1 MVAKGKKTKN
11 PPILSHEFVIQ
22 NHADI
27 VACVAMVFVVGLMFQ
42 VSSPLASVFI
52 ALHHNV
58 SAPVEI
64 QPGVFQDFTFYTAG
78 IKDVSAVFFYLLIS
92 IVMHA
97 IIQEY
102 LLDKA
107 NKKLHLSKVKH
118 AKFNESGQLLAFYIV
133 SLFWGGDIILRENLM
148 NVSALWEGYPHNNMT
163 FLFKFFFIIQISYW
177 LHVFPELYF
186 QKTKKEDMPPKIQYA
201 TLYLI
206 FITASYMFRFTRLS
220 LVLLVVHYLAEV
232 VFHTCRIL
240 AYAEK
245 TSISSKLYKLGDLL
259 FVLARLSSVILTV
272 LTFWYGLA
280 QAPMEQQVVDMA
292 AGNFNTGLFRL
303 NALVAVCLLQAWL
316 MWNFIMFQ
324 VNFSFHCS
332 YLNFYIYLTYRSREC
347 VKLSHS
353 LRPMQPTLPRHVSL
367 SRRGPRQGKPG
378 RSRRMR
384 GIQICP
390 KLTKIL
396 RSLSARGLQPNKPPP
411 DHAHLQLALYH
422 GHQPGLASH
431 V

>member
-1 MVAKGKKTKN
+1 MG
-11 PPILSHEFVIQ
+11 
-22 NHADI
+22 
-27 VACVAMVFVVGLMFQ
+27 
-42 VSSPLASVFI
+42 
-52 ALHHNV
+52 
-58 SAPVEI
+58 
-64 QPGVFQDFTFYTAG
+64 
-78 IKDVSAVFFYLLIS
+78 
-92 IVMHA
+92 
-97 IIQEY
+97 
-102 LLDKA
+102 
-107 NKKLHLSKVKH
+107 
-118 AKFNESGQLLAFYIV
+118 
-133 SLFWGGDIILRENLM
+133 
-148 NVSALWEGYPHNNMT
+148 
-163 FLFKFFFIIQISYW
+163 
-177 LHVFPELYF
+177 
-186 QKTKKEDMPPKIQYA
+186 

-324 VNFSFHCS
+324 VKRMREAKSFTVS
-332 YLNFYIYLTYRSREC
+332 NA
-347 VKLSHS
+347 
-353 LRPMQPTLPRHVSL
+353 PTPPRHGSP
-367 SRRGPRQGKPG
+367 SRRGPRQGRQGK
-378 RSRRMR
+378 SKRRR

-390 KLTKIL
+390 KLTRIL
-396 RSLSARGLQPNKPPP
+396 RSLFVRGLLPSKPP
-411 DHAHLQLALYH
+411 DHAHLQLAPP
-422 GHQPGLASH
+422 GHDGQPPGLASH

>member
-1 MVAKGKKTKN
+1 MGETVNQAAGMVAKGKKTKN

-42 VSSPLASVFI
+42 ISSPLASVFI

-58 SAPVEI
+58 TVPTEI
-64 QPGVFQDFTFYTAG
+64 QPGVFQDLTFYTAG
-78 IKDVSAVFFYLLIS
+78 LKDVSAVFFYLLIS

-102 LLDKA
+102 LLDKV
-107 NKKLHLSKVKH
+107 NKKLHLSKIKH
-118 AKFNESGQLLAFYIV
+118 AKFNESGQLLSFYLV
-133 SLFWGGDIILRENLM
+133 SLIWGGDIILKENLL
-148 NVSALWEGYPHNNMT
+148 NISALWDGYPHNNMT

-201 TLYLI
+201 SLYLI

-245 TSISSKLYKLGDLL
+245 TSISSKLYKLGDLI
-259 FVLARLSSVILTV
+259 FVLARLCSVILAF

-280 QAPMEQQVVDMA
+280 QAPAESQVLDMA

-303 NALVAVCLLQAWL
+303 NALVSVCLLQDWL

-324 VNFSFHCS
+324 VKRMREAKSFTVS
-332 YLNFYIYLTYRSREC
+332 NAANAAKARKSEQERAKARKAKKEQEDERDTDLPEVDQDT
-347 VKLSHS
+347 KKS
-353 LRPMQPTLPRHVSL
+353 LRQRVSA
-367 SRRGPRQGKPG
+367 K
-378 RSRRMR
+378 
-384 GIQICP
+384 
-390 KLTKIL
+390 
-396 RSLSARGLQPNKPPP
+396 
-411 DHAHLQLALYH
+411 
-422 GHQPGLASH
+422 
-431 V
+431 

>member
-1 MVAKGKKTKN
+1 MGSGTVGLCQLRASTDRQSVTSSETVNQSAGMVAKGKKTKN
-11 PPILSHEFVIQ
+11 PPIFSHEFVIQ

-102 LLDKA
+102 LLDKV
-107 NKKLHLSKVKH
+107 NKKLHLSKIKH

-148 NVSALWEGYPHNNMT
+148 NVSALWDGYPHNNMT

-177 LHVFPELYF
+177 LHIFPELYF
-186 QKTKKEDMPPKIQYA
+186 QKTKKDMPPKIQYA

-324 VNFSFHCS
+324 VKRMREAKSFTVS
-332 YLNFYIYLTYRSREC
+332 NAANAAKARKSEQERAKARKARKEQEEERDTDLPEVDQDT
-347 VKLSHS
+347 KKS
-353 LRPMQPTLPRHVSL
+353 LRQRVAA
-367 SRRGPRQGKPG
+367 K
-378 RSRRMR
+378 
-384 GIQICP
+384 
-390 KLTKIL
+390 
-396 RSLSARGLQPNKPPP
+396 
-411 DHAHLQLALYH
+411 
-422 GHQPGLASH
+422 
-431 V
+431 

>member
-1 MVAKGKKTKN
+1 
-11 PPILSHEFVIQ
+11 
-22 NHADI
+22 
-27 VACVAMVFVVGLMFQ
+27 
-42 VSSPLASVFI
+42 
-52 ALHHNV
+52 
-58 SAPVEI
+58 
-64 QPGVFQDFTFYTAG
+64 
-78 IKDVSAVFFYLLIS
+78 
-92 IVMHA
+92 
-97 IIQEY
+97 
-102 LLDKA
+102 
-107 NKKLHLSKVKH
+107 
-118 AKFNESGQLLAFYIV
+118 V
-133 SLFWGGDIILRENLM
+133 SLFWGGDIIMRENLM
-148 NVSALWEGYPHNNMT
+148 SVSALWDGYPHNNMT

-177 LHVFPELYF
+177 LHIFPELYF

-324 VNFSFHCS
+324 VKRMREAKSFAVS
-332 YLNFYIYLTYRSREC
+332 NAANAAKARKSEQERAKARKARKEQEEERDTDLPEVDQDT
-347 VKLSHS
+347 KKS
-353 LRPMQPTLPRHVSL
+353 LRQRVAA
-367 SRRGPRQGKPG
+367 K
-378 RSRRMR
+378 
-384 GIQICP
+384 
-390 KLTKIL
+390 
-396 RSLSARGLQPNKPPP
+396 
-411 DHAHLQLALYH
+411 
-422 GHQPGLASH
+422 
-431 V
+431 

>member
-1 MVAKGKKTKN
+1 MVTKGKKTKN
-11 PPILSHEFVIQ
+11 PPILSHEFIIQ

-78 IKDVSAVFFYLLIS
+78 VKDVSAVFFYLLIS

-102 LLDKA
+102 LLDKV
-107 NKKLHLSKVKH
+107 NKKLHLSKIKH

-133 SLFWGGDIILRENLM
+133 SLFWGGDIILRENLL
-148 NVSALWEGYPHNNMT
+148 NVSALWDGYPHNNMT

-177 LHVFPELYF
+177 LHIFPELYF

-206 FITASYMFRFTRLS
+206 FITAAYMFRFTRLS
-220 LVLLVVHYLAEV
+220 LVLLVVHYLAEL

-245 TSISSKLYKLGDLL
+245 TNISSKLYKLGDLL

-280 QAPMEQQVVDMA
+280 QAPMEQQVVDLA
-292 AGNFNTGLFRL
+292 TGNFNTGLFRL

-324 VNFSFHCS
+324 VKRMREAKSFTVS
-332 YLNFYIYLTYRSREC
+332 NAANAAKARKSEQERAKARKAKKEQEEERDTDLPEVDQDT
-347 VKLSHS
+347 KKS
-353 LRPMQPTLPRHVSL
+353 LRQRVAA
-367 SRRGPRQGKPG
+367 K
-378 RSRRMR
+378 
-384 GIQICP
+384 
-390 KLTKIL
+390 
-396 RSLSARGLQPNKPPP
+396 
-411 DHAHLQLALYH
+411 
-422 GHQPGLASH
+422 
-431 V
+431 